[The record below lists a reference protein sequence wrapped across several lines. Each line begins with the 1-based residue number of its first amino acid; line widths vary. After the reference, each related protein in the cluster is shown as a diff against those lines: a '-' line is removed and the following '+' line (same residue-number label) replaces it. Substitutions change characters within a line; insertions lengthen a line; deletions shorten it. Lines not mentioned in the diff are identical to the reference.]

1 MCAGEASPE
10 RAAET
15 ILSYLR
21 HSVGG
26 AEHSRG
32 FASLTTC
39 LWSVVP
45 SGQSLTSNDGQN
57 GICRSQCVVP
67 SGQSLTSNNGQNGIC
82 RSLSV
87 VPSGQSLTSNDGQ
100 NGICRSP
107 SVVPSGQSLTSNNSC
122 RSLLSGGWDGVT
134 SCTSF
139 FILIGIIWAFAIY
152 FTWLSGQKRTF
163 RIKNGGKVGNMNIKC
178 SAYKKNN

>member
-26 AEHSRG
+26 AEYSRG

-45 SGQSLTSNDGQN
+45 SGQL
-57 GICRSQCVVP
+57 
-67 SGQSLTSNNGQNGIC
+67 LMSNNGQNGIC
-82 RSLSV
+82 RS
-87 VPSGQSLTSNDGQ
+87 P
-100 NGICRSP
+100 C
-107 SVVPSGQSLTSNNSC
+107 VVPSGQSLTSNNSC

-139 FILIGIIWAFAIY
+139 SILIGIIWAFAIH

-178 SAYKKNN
+178 SAY